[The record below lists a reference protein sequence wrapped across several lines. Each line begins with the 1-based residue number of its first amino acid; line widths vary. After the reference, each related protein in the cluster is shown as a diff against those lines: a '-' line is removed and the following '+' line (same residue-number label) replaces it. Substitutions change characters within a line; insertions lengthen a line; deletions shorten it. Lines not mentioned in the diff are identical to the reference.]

1 MAIIV
6 AQDKVHLASI
16 IGKEMQ
22 DHGNACSLNHVDISN
37 ITDLSNVFED
47 LPFVGDISQ
56 WNTSNV
62 TNMDNLFKNSRF
74 KGKPLRKRVVA
85 GEPSPSRTRL

>member
-47 LPFVGDISQ
+47 LPFVGDI
-56 WNTSNV
+56 
-62 TNMDNLFKNSRF
+62 
-74 KGKPLRKRVVA
+74 
-85 GEPSPSRTRL
+85 

>member
-1 MAIIV
+1 MDIIV
-6 AQDKVHLASI
+6 AQDQVHLASI

-62 TNMDNLFKNSRF
+62 TLPLDD
-74 KGKPLRKRVVA
+74 KPLR
-85 GEPSPSRTRL
+85 SRGG